1 MSWKECWHCSP
12 GDEFCFA
19 ASDHL
24 RKCNLEAEMVLP
36 GHNNLPSAPE
46 EKKKIIYENKRDS
59 QKLVTRL

>member
-1 MSWKECWHCSP
+1 
-12 GDEFCFA
+12 
-19 ASDHL
+19 
-24 RKCNLEAEMVLP
+24 MVLP